1 MIKRFKIKK
10 LFGFRDVDIPFD
22 NNIKILIGE
31 NGLGKTTILN
41 SLYYV
46 LTEKYYKL
54 SQIQFE
60 EIELQFKSGE
70 TISFSKE
77 ELENYLQY
85 EERKIRSRLTNHLLD
100 FINISS
106 LHKYIENKTQEEDEL
121 NLELE
126 KVIENF
132 IFEKNIPRIA
142 PTRIMVREI
151 INILKEPLT
160 EKFREFSKIL
170 KQNELSILYFPTYR
184 RVEEELKNL
193 GEFKKK
199 IRHIS
204 FEDEVLIEE
213 IDEDIKISEDTLIH
227 FGMEDVKERIK
238 RIENQIK
245 QSSIDGFSK
254 VTGEMLSQLLK
265 GFPRIKEKDIRNID
279 TKTIEIVVHR
289 VGDNLNESDREKI
302 LSLIKDKEKLLK
314 KKELVYFILKLVEIY
329 EQHKHLDDAIKKFK
343 DTCNAYLVDKEF
355 RYNESSVSLRIFREN
370 TNDIVELNKLS
381 SGEKQIVS
389 LFSRLYFDEFKNL
402 IILFDEPE
410 LSLSIKWQQKLLP
423 DIVNSQK
430 ISFLLSV
437 THSPFIFKNELEK
450 YAIGMNIYVN
460 K

>member
-60 EIELQFKSGE
+60 EIELQFNSGE
-70 TISFSKE
+70 KISFSKE

-85 EERKIRSRLTNHLLD
+85 EERKNRRGLTNHLLD
-100 FINISS
+100 FINLDS
-106 LHKYIENKTQEEDEL
+106 LHEYIEKETQKEEEEL
-121 NLELE
+121 NEIIE
-126 KVIENF
+126 KFIYEN
-132 IFEKNIPRIA
+132 EIPRIA

-160 EKFREFSKIL
+160 KKFREYSEIL
-170 KQNELSILYFPTYR
+170 RQNELSILYFPTYR

-193 GEFKKK
+193 GEFKKR
-199 IRHIS
+199 IRHIPYEEG
-204 FEDEVLIEE
+204 FLIEE
-213 IDEDIKISEDTLIH
+213 IEEDINISEDTLIH

-265 GFPRIKEKDIRNID
+265 GFPKIEEKDISNID

-289 VGDNLNESDREKI
+289 VGDNLNKSDRGKI

-314 KKELVYFILKLVEIY
+314 KEELVYFILKLVEIY

-355 RYNESSVSLRIFREN
+355 RYNESSVSLKIFREN

-450 YAIGMNIYVN
+450 YAIGMNIYV

>member
-1 MIKRFKIKK
+1 MIKHFKIKN

-60 EIELQFKSGE
+60 EIELQFNSGE
-70 TISFSKE
+70 KISFSKE

-85 EERKIRSRLTNHLLD
+85 EERKNRRGLTNHLLD
-100 FINISS
+100 FINLDF
-106 LHKYIENKTQEEDEL
+106 LHKYIEKEAQKEEEL
-121 NLELE
+121 NEIIE
-126 KVIENF
+126 KFIYEN
-132 IFEKNIPRIA
+132 KIPRIA

-160 EKFREFSKIL
+160 KKFREYSEIL
-170 KQNELSILYFPTYR
+170 RQNELSILYFPTYR

-193 GEFKKK
+193 GEFKKR
-199 IRHIS
+199 IRHIPYEEE
-204 FEDEVLIEE
+204 FLIEE
-213 IDEDIKISEDTLIH
+213 KEEDINISEDTLIH

-265 GFPRIKEKDIRNID
+265 GFPKIEEKDISNID

-289 VGDNLNESDREKI
+289 VGDNLNKSDREKI
-302 LSLIKDKEKLLK
+302 LSLIKDKEKLLEK
-314 KKELVYFILKLVEIY
+314 EELVYFILKLVEIY

-355 RYNESSVSLRIFREN
+355 RYNESSVSLKIFREN

-450 YAIGMNIYVN
+450 YAIGMNIYV

>member
-1 MIKRFKIKK
+1 MIKHFKIKN

-60 EIELQFKSGE
+60 EIELQFNSGKK
-70 TISFSKE
+70 ISFSKE

-85 EERKIRSRLTNHLLD
+85 EERKNRRGLTNHLLD
-100 FINISS
+100 FINLDF
-106 LHKYIENKTQEEDEL
+106 LHKYIEKEAQKEEEL
-121 NLELE
+121 NEIIE
-126 KVIENF
+126 KFIYEN
-132 IFEKNIPRIA
+132 KIPRIA

-151 INILKEPLT
+151 INILKEPLIK
-160 EKFREFSKIL
+160 KFREYSEIL
-170 KQNELSILYFPTYR
+170 RQNELSILYFPTYR

-193 GEFKKK
+193 GEFKKR
-199 IRHIS
+199 IRHIPYEEE
-204 FEDEVLIEE
+204 FLIEE
-213 IDEDIKISEDTLIH
+213 IEEDINISEDTLIH

-265 GFPRIKEKDIRNID
+265 GFPKIEEKDISNID
-279 TKTIEIVVHR
+279 TKTIEIVVYR
-289 VGDNLNESDREKI
+289 VGDNLNKSDREKI
-302 LSLIKDKEKLLK
+302 LSLIKDKEKLLEK
-314 KKELVYFILKLVEIY
+314 EELVYFILKLVEIY

-355 RYNESSVSLRIFREN
+355 RYNESSVSLKIFREN

-450 YAIGMNIYVN
+450 YAIGMNIYV